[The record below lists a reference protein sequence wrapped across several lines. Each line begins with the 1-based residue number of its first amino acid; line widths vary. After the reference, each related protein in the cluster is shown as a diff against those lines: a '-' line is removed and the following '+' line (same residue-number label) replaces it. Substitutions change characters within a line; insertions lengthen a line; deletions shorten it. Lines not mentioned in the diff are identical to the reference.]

1 MAVIK
6 HVKMNPKLKARW
18 VEALRSGDYKQGTKF
33 LRTNEGAY
41 CCLGV
46 LNMVDKGCLAKD
58 RGSSYPGDRGV
69 KGLSANVE
77 DILVHANDKGKNS
90 YKTTSKYGFTKFKS
104 FTFKGIA
111 NWIERNL

>member
-1 MAVIK
+1 MAIIK

-33 LRTNEGAY
+33 LRTNEGTY

-46 LNMVDKGCLAKD
+46 LNMVDKDCPIND
-58 RGSSYPGDRGV
+58 RGNSYPVQRET
-69 KGLSANVE
+69 KGLTTEVE

-90 YKTTSKYGFTKFKS
+90 PKKMSKYGFTKFKS